1 MFESILRSAWS
12 TGWRRGRE
20 GSRVWMVVAAA
31 AGGLKLVRYLAR
43 ENDGVLY
50 RTRVVPGDQFEIV
63 TSPPVKKGRK
73 K

>member
-1 MFESILRSAWS
+1 MLESLLRRAWS

-31 AGGLKLVRYLAR
+31 AGGLRLVRYIAR
-43 ENDGVLY
+43 DNDDVLY
-50 RTRVVPGDQFEIV
+50 RTRVVPGDQFEILA
-63 TSPPVKKGRK
+63 SPPSKKGAK